1 VHINTRVSIHHSAI
15 VHRAVSHQVA
25 VQQLSRQR
33 LQAAIL
39 QSLQDRKIIELAESV
54 LSAIGFTPSTRT
66 VFLSAERHRHILERR
81 QLSNQIH
88 ADIAA
93 NRIAEALSDVRLKR
107 QLPRRPDVREVI
119 GFVES
124 AGMHVLVALKQV
136 SAARTVSQ
144 SDELWI
150 QTAFPVGSKR
160 LRKWRATKEFVH
172 IDAA

>member
-1 VHINTRVSIHHSAI
+1 MHINSHPAIHHSAI
-15 VHRAVSHQVA
+15 IHRVISHQVA
-25 VQQLSRQR
+25 VQQVSRQR

-39 QSLQDRKIIELAESV
+39 QSLQDRKIIELADSFRM
-54 LSAIGFTPSTRT
+54 AIGLPTPTAC

-81 QLSNQIH
+81 RVSNQMH
-88 ADIAA
+88 ADVAA

-107 QLPRRPDVREVI
+107 KVLRRPDVWEVI

-124 AGMHVLVALKQV
+124 ARMHLLVALKLV
-136 SAARTVSQ
+136 PAVRSAKEF
-144 SDELWI
+144 DELWI

-160 LRKWRATKEFVH
+160 LRKWIATKEFVG